1 MRGRLGTV
9 VGALVLLALAR
20 LLPAYG
26 LGIYLRLAAATGVL
40 LLPGRLLAGGGASAT
55 LGWSL
60 GALAAAL
67 AVVFVVHGSLTLVL
81 VLLGALTLALA
92 LWSPRPAEVPGR
104 TSGLVLLAGVLF
116 GVALWHVTGPVQGDA
131 LFHLARVRKLAE
143 LPNLSLRSVDEFR
156 DGGLHAGYAFPLW
169 HGALALVSRL
179 AGVDP
184 SAVVRYEASVLCP
197 VVFLVGYEAGRA
209 LFRDRALAVT
219 ALAGELAMLTVA
231 QGQGGA
237 LRAVALPA
245 TAALS
250 LLVPAALALVFS
262 PPSRFGYA
270 TLAVLSLDL
279 ALIHPTYALFLLV
292 PLTGYLAARAL
303 LGGRADVRAIVGS
316 LAAVGAPTAAV
327 LVWLLP
333 VVRET
338 ASHDPKEA
346 VLRGARHGL
355 ARYADQLDV
364 RSLTRY
370 SLRPEVVGRRG
381 AVAVAA
387 LALVPLAALAWRRR
401 WAAFVLGGTLAV
413 LALLLTPF
421 LFPTFAEAVSLSQA
435 RRLAGFVPLPFAF
448 AGGLFV
454 LASLLRAWVLPLALG
469 TGIWLQLAWPGDF
482 GYTLH
487 HGGPALATWI
497 AAVGG
502 LVALVAAA
510 IVRPRDLRDGST
522 RLAALAA
529 GLFLLPVALH
539 GFGHWSRPT
548 PQSSLELTPG
558 LVHALRAQVPRR
570 AVVFSDLETSYRIA
584 AFAPVYVAAAPPAH
598 VADTRANRPF
608 ARAADVKAFFAHPSL
623 AIPRRYGA
631 GWLVVDRKHF
641 TVRLPLTPVYQDARF
656 SLYKL

>member
-92 LWSPRPAEVPGR
+92 LWSPRPAVVPGR

-209 LFRDRALAVT
+209 LFRNRALAVT

-338 ASHDPKEA
+338 AS
-346 VLRGARHGL
+346 
-355 ARYADQLDV
+355 
-364 RSLTRY
+364 TI
-370 SLRPEVVGRRG
+370 RRKRCC
-381 AVAVAA
+381 AA
-387 LALVPLAALAWRRR
+387 LATASRA
-401 WAAFVLGGTLAV
+401 
-413 LALLLTPF
+413 TP
-421 LFPTFAEAVSLSQA
+421 TSSTSA
-435 RRLAGFVPLPFAF
+435 R
-448 AGGLFV
+448 
-454 LASLLRAWVLPLALG
+454 
-469 TGIWLQLAWPGDF
+469 
-482 GYTLH
+482 
-487 HGGPALATWI
+487 
-497 AAVGG
+497 
-502 LVALVAAA
+502 
-510 IVRPRDLRDGST
+510 
-522 RLAALAA
+522 
-529 GLFLLPVALH
+529 
-539 GFGHWSRPT
+539 
-548 PQSSLELTPG
+548 
-558 LVHALRAQVPRR
+558 
-570 AVVFSDLETSYRIA
+570 
-584 AFAPVYVAAAPPAH
+584 
-598 VADTRANRPF
+598 
-608 ARAADVKAFFAHPSL
+608 
-623 AIPRRYGA
+623 
-631 GWLVVDRKHF
+631 
-641 TVRLPLTPVYQDARF
+641 
-656 SLYKL
+656 